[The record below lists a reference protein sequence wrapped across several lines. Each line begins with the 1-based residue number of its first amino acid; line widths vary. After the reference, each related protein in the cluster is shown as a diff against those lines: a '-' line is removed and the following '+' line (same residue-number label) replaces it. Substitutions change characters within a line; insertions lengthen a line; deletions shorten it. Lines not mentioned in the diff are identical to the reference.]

1 MKIIYKINIYIM
13 VFGLHKAQ
21 KGVNQMFRKGQNT
34 ALKISKGLGKASDV
48 IHKGAVVVQKVGEA
62 TGISQLEGA
71 GKAVAMGSN
80 KLGNALDKG
89 SNKLEK
95 IVEKSERI
103 QDKVNRKLDKAQ
115 DKIDDTVQRAK
126 NIKNIVK
133 TEGQD
138 VVNDGKKIFG
148 V

>member
-1 MKIIYKINIYIM
+1 MG
-13 VFGLHKAQ
+13 FGLHKVQ
-21 KGVNQMFRKGQNT
+21 KGVNQIFRKGQNS
-34 ALKISKGLGKASDV
+34 ALKVSKGLGKASDI

-62 TGISQLEGA
+62 TKISQLEDA

-89 SNKLEK
+89 SNKLEN
-95 IVEKSERI
+95 IVEKSERV

-126 NIKNIVK
+126 NIKNIIK
-133 TEGQD
+133 TDGSD
-138 VVNDGKKIFG
+138 VVNDGKKLFG
-148 V
+148 VQ